1 MTDTI
6 FSTETTPHPSG
17 ANATCSCSELA
28 VGALRDGRWLV
39 GYGMAGG
46 PAALP
51 VQMPGAR
58 DRSAATAPHT
68 SAAAQPTSVWAPTP
82 R

>member
-39 GYGMAGG
+39 GYGMAGILQLYQSKCQ
-46 PAALP
+46 ARATDLP
-51 VQMPGAR
+51 RRHRTRLQ
-58 DRSAATAPHT
+58 
-68 SAAAQPTSVWAPTP
+68 AQPASVWAPTP
-82 R
+82 